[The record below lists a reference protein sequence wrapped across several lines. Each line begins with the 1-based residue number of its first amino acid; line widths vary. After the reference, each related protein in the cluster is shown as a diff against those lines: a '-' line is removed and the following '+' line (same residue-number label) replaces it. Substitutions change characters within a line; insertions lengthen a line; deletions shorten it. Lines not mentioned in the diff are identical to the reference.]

1 MSIVKSEV
9 GRCELY
15 FHPYNLKTA
24 IDTFKPF
31 ARKSTLNTFDKLKT
45 MTTWHVSARIYL
57 KVLQAHIIPQRP

>member
-1 MSIVKSEV
+1 MI
-9 GRCELY
+9 
-15 FHPYNLKTA
+15 NLKTG